1 MEDKIMKVL
10 EELSEELQAVKRNQE
25 AITSIVTAGEIK
37 KNSDYVRKIKKD
49 MKMVKDAIIILYSD
63 LEKIKLEDQMIKR
76 YNRIYY

>member
-63 LEKIKLEDQMIKR
+63 LEKIKLED
-76 YNRIYY
+76 